1 MRISVQ
7 LVKVADGYH
16 LWSQTYDRTLDD
28 IFAVQ
33 DDIAQSVVTELRTT
47 LFGETNAKAE
57 QHAAAQ
63 VAAAV
68 KGRTTD
74 PEAHRLFLQ
83 GRHFIGRKTPEDSA
97 RGIGYLKQALR
108 IDPEFALAW
117 AALARAHVTE
127 ADVGWVPAVD
137 GVAQAREAATRA
149 LALKPDLAEGHAAMG
164 WIRMIY
170 DRDWHAAEASM
181 QRALELAPENADVL
195 NAAGVMAYSLGRLD
209 KAIALYRQ
217 AVAQDPLRAAGYN
230 NLGAAF
236 DASDRLAEAEAAYRQ
251 ALELAPQASG
261 WRTHLALNLRAQGRC
276 DEALAEASRDPHEVL
291 RLAAIAIIEHT
302 GGRRAESDAAVQE
315 LIAKYQDDC
324 AYQVAE
330 VYCARGEADL
340 AFDWLE
346 RAYVQLDNGLTEM
359 KIRPLFRSLH
369 ADPRWS
375 AFLRKM
381 GLAD

>member
-1 MRISVQ
+1 
-7 LVKVADGYH
+7 
-16 LWSQTYDRTLDD
+16 
-28 IFAVQ
+28 
-33 DDIAQSVVTELRTT
+33 
-47 LFGETNAKAE
+47 
-57 QHAAAQ
+57 
-63 VAAAV
+63 
-68 KGRTTD
+68 
-74 PEAHRLFLQ
+74 
-83 GRHFIGRKTPEDSA
+83 
-97 RGIGYLKQALR
+97 
-108 IDPEFALAW
+108 
-117 AALARAHVTE
+117 
-127 ADVGWVPAVD
+127 
-137 GVAQAREAATRA
+137 
-149 LALKPDLAEGHAAMG
+149 
-164 WIRMIY
+164 
-170 DRDWHAAEASM
+170 M